1 MIKNPVLTGF
11 HADPSMICVDG
22 TFYVANSTFEYFP
35 GVRISASTDL
45 ANWETVSCPL
55 DNLGLLN
62 MKGNDVSCGIWA
74 PCLTYHDGLF
84 YLVFTDVKTWKVNP
98 FRDTHN
104 YITTAK
110 TITGPWSTPVYVN
123 SSGFDPSLF
132 HDDDGRKYFVNMEH
146 DYRKTGAECFSGILV
161 TELDPVTLQ
170 PISETRKVFKGSA
183 LGCVEGPHI
192 YKKDGWYYLFA
203 AEGGTEYSHAETVAR
218 SRNIYGPYEMHP
230 NTHLLTTKDAPC
242 SYLQK
247 TGHASICQ
255 GPDGRWWTAFLCGR
269 PVDES
274 KRCILGRETAINE
287 IIWENDWPY
296 LKNGTLVPDAE
307 FEGYGEQ
314 KKQTRF
320 DYDFGSK
327 AFTFDFN
334 SLRIPAKTEVL
345 GNGNLRIY
353 GGESILSNHS
363 QNLCVRRQTDFCFQ
377 ATTTLKLTS
386 TDFQQMA
393 GLIYRY
399 DEFAQYYLFL
409 SRMEEKGLC
418 LSLVKIDHDG
428 YELPLNGKEI
438 LCPCDTV
445 TLRLT
450 VHRTTGRFSYS
461 FDGETFIEIP
471 YDIDATIISDEYA
484 ALGFTGAF
492 VGMACQDMNRK
503 TAYAD
508 FSKFTYEVLES

>member
-1 MIKNPVLTGF
+1 M
-11 HADPSMICVDG
+11 
-22 TFYVANSTFEYFP
+22 
-35 GVRISASTDL
+35 
-45 ANWETVSCPL
+45 L
-55 DNLGLLN
+55 D
-62 MKGNDVSCGIWA
+62 
-74 PCLTYHDGLF
+74 
-84 YLVFTDVKTWKVNP
+84 
-98 FRDTHN
+98 
-104 YITTAK
+104 
-110 TITGPWSTPVYVN
+110 
-123 SSGFDPSLF
+123 
-132 HDDDGRKYFVNMEH
+132 
-146 DYRKTGAECFSGILV
+146 
-161 TELDPVTLQ
+161 
-170 PISETRKVFKGSA
+170 
-183 LGCVEGPHI
+183 
-192 YKKDGWYYLFA
+192 
-203 AEGGTEYSHAETVAR
+203 
-218 SRNIYGPYEMHP
+218 
-230 NTHLLTTKDAPC
+230 
-242 SYLQK
+242 
-247 TGHASICQ
+247 
-255 GPDGRWWTAFLCGR
+255 
-269 PVDES
+269 
-274 KRCILGRETAINE
+274 
-287 IIWENDWPY
+287 
-296 LKNGTLVPDAE
+296 
-307 FEGYGEQ
+307 
-314 KKQTRF
+314 
-320 DYDFGSK
+320 
-327 AFTFDFN
+327 
-334 SLRIPAKTEVL
+334 
-345 GNGNLRIY
+345 NGNLRIY
-353 GGESILSNHS
+353 GGESILSNQA

-508 FSKFTYEVLES
+508 FSKFTYEVL